1 MKNEKKRSNQPT
13 EYVRK
18 SNEEILESAKQAMYE
33 RGSGDPEIQKI
44 LLKLLTFTPEEDLVD
59 SVLDEIFAPCYSKL
73 IRMRLGIK
81 S

>member
-1 MKNEKKRSNQPT
+1 MKKKKSNQPT

-33 RGSGDPEIQKI
+33 RGSGDPEVQKI
-44 LLKLLTFTPEEDLVD
+44 MLKLLTFTPEENLADK
-59 SVLDEIFAPCYSKL
+59 VLSELFAPCYSKL
-73 IRMRLGIK
+73 VRMRLGIK